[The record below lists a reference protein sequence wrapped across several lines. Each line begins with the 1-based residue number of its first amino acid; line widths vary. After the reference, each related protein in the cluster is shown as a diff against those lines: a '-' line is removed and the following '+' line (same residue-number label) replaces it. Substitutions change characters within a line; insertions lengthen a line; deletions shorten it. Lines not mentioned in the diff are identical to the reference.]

1 MSCIMVQGTSS
12 GAGKTTVA
20 ALLCRHFAEQGF
32 RVAPFKSTNLSLNS
46 FVTARGEEIGVS
58 QAYQAWACGREPE
71 GDMNPILLKPKGNGV
86 CQIILSGRPYADV
99 SRGGRKVERETLFEQ
114 VRAAYH
120 RLEEHNDLVVIEG
133 SGSPAEINL
142 REEDIGNM
150 ATAEMANA
158 PVVLVGD
165 IERGGVFAGLYGT
178 HQLLEDRHKRLV
190 KAFLINRFRGDP
202 TILGSGIAMTQELIR
217 RPQPGSPTLCRSEI
231 PGRGQP
237 GHGASPGDHGKG
249 HGRAKGVVGQP
260 GPVLRNFPRAL
271 GLRADGK
278 DRLLL
283 RSQKFAG
290 SIVCVQPIRHHL

>member
-1 MSCIMVQGTSS
+1 MIQGTSS

-99 SRGGRKVERETLFEQ
+99 SRGGRKIERETLFEQ

-120 RLEEHNDLVVIEG
+120 RLEERNDLVVIEG

-202 TILGSGIAMTQELIR
+202 TILGSGIAMTQELLGVPSLGVLPFADLR
-217 RPQPGSPTLCRSEI
+217 FPAEDSL
-231 PGRGQP
+231 
-237 GHGASPGDHGKG
+237 DM
-249 HGRAKGVVGQP
+249 GRAQGTLVKGADVRKGW
-260 GPVLRNFPRAL
+260 LANLDRFYEISREHLDFAL
-271 GLRADGK
+271 MEKIAF
-278 DRLLL
+278 
-283 RSQKFAG
+283 S
-290 SIVCVQPIRHHL
+290 